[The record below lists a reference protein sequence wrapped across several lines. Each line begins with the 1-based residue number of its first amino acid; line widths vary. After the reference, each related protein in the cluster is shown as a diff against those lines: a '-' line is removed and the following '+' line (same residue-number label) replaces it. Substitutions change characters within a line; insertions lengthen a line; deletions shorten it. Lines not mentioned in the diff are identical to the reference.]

1 MVRVVK
7 HDFDSSRKTG
17 EHWLNDMEEQLEVDG
32 SLTLAALPPRGTE
45 KIEENKE
52 KKELVDVG
60 SM

>member
-1 MVRVVK
+1 
-7 HDFDSSRKTG
+7 
-17 EHWLNDMEEQLEVDG
+17 MEEQLEVDG